1 MDPLLQ
7 NNSTHSPGSQTT
19 LRIVSRKKALGCHAS
34 VYIRRSQMT
43 LGLLF
48 WLEKAFVFFEFAGV
62 DLYQHRGHWGFRS
75 IYIYI

>member
-1 MDPLLQ
+1 
-7 NNSTHSPGSQTT
+7 
-19 LRIVSRKKALGCHAS
+19 
-34 VYIRRSQMT
+34 MT

-75 IYIYI
+75 IYIYTYNLYSIYMICIYIYFYIYM